1 MTMPFKVIWELF
13 RVNTDNTARVYVH
26 PGGTSSG
33 KTYTIMQ
40 VLIYMALIE
49 AGSITTVVGQDLPNL
64 KVGAL
69 RDAKTILAGSEWLA
83 GYFNVHESE
92 HYLQCKNNSIIEF
105 KSYNDEQ
112 DAKNGKRDYLF
123 VNEANGIPYEIY
135 WQLAIRTRK
144 KIWIDY
150 NPSERF
156 WVHNEV
162 KGRQGVKMIISDHR
176 GNPFLSKE
184 EHERIENIEDKEL
197 WKVYARGLTGKLSG
211 VIFPNFRIVD
221 SMPERDSWKVQGYGL
236 DFGFTNDPTALVH
249 CVIAHGELWTDL
261 EIYETGLTNPMIAEK
276 AKEAGITKANQI
288 IADSAEPKSITEL
301 RNAGLWVIPTVKGG
315 DSIMVGIDILHRYKW
330 NVTRRS
336 VGLIE
341 ELQSY
346 KWKKDRD
353 GKKTNIPIDKYNH
366 AIDATRYFALMRLNV
381 KRLGG
386 AKARIINLD

>member
-1 MTMPFKVIWELF
+1 MIMPFKVIGALF
-13 RVNTDNTARVYVH
+13 RANTDKDARVYINQ
-26 PGGTSSG
+26 GGTSSG

-40 VLIYMALIE
+40 VLIYVAILE

-69 RDAKTILAGSEWLA
+69 RDTKTILAGSDWLA
-83 GYFNVHESE
+83 GYFDLHESE
-92 HYLQCKNNSIIEF
+92 HYLRCRNGSIIEF
-105 KSYNDEQ
+105 KSYKDEQ

-144 KIWIDY
+144 RIWIDY

-156 WVHNEV
+156 WVHNEI
-162 KGRQGVKMIISDHR
+162 KGRKGVKMIISDHR

-184 EHERIENIEDKEL
+184 EHERIEVIEDKEL

-221 SMPERDSWKVQGYGL
+221 SLPERASWKVQGYGL

-249 CVIAHGELWTDL
+249 CIIAHGELWTDL

-276 AKEAGITKANQI
+276 AKEAGLTKADQI
-288 IADSAEPKSITEL
+288 IADSAEPKSIAEL
-301 RNAGLWVIPTVKGG
+301 RNAGLWVISTVKGG
-315 DSIMVGIDILHRYKW
+315 DSITVGIDILHRYKW

-336 VGLIE
+336 IGMIE

-353 GKKTNIPIDKYNH
+353 GKKTNIPVDKFNH

-381 KRLGG
+381 RRAGG
-386 AKARIINLD
+386 AKARVINLD

>member
-1 MTMPFKVIWELF
+1 MPFKVIGPLF
-13 RVNTDNTARVYVH
+13 RANTDEAARAYVNQ
-26 PGGTSSG
+26 GGTSSG

-40 VLIYMALIE
+40 VLIYVALQE

-64 KVGAL
+64 KVGAI
-69 RDAKTILAGSEWLA
+69 RDAKTILACSEWL
-83 GYFNVHESE
+83 GSYFDMHESG
-92 HYLQCKNNSIIEF
+92 HYLQCKNGSIIEF
-105 KSYNDEQ
+105 KSYEDEQ

-123 VNEANGIPYEIY
+123 GNEANGIPYEIY

-162 KGRQGVKMIISDHR
+162 KGREGVKMIISDHR
-176 GNPFLSKE
+176 GNPFLTKE
-184 EHERIENIEDKEL
+184 EHERIEGIEDKEL

-221 SMPERDSWKVQGYGL
+221 KLPERDSWKVQGYGL

-261 EIYETGLTNPMIAEK
+261 EIYETGLTNPMIVER
-276 AKEAGITKANQI
+276 AKEAGLTKGDQI
-288 IADSAEPKSITEL
+288 IADSAEPKSIAEL

-315 DSIMVGIDILHRYKW
+315 DSITVGIDILHRYKW

-336 VGLIE
+336 IGMIE

-346 KWKKDRD
+346 KWKRDRD
-353 GKKTNIPIDKYNH
+353 GKKTNTPIDKFNH
-366 AIDATRYFALMRLNV
+366 AIDATRYFAMMRLNV
-381 KRLGG
+381 RRTGRPR
-386 AKARIINLD
+386 AHVINLD

>member
-1 MTMPFKVIWELF
+1 MIMPFKVIGPLF
-13 RVNTDNTARVYVH
+13 RANTDEAARAYVNQ
-26 PGGTSSG
+26 GGTSSG

-40 VLIYMALIE
+40 VLIYVALQE

-64 KVGAL
+64 KVGAI
-69 RDAKTILAGSEWLA
+69 RDAKTILVGSDWL
-83 GYFNVHESE
+83 GSYFDMHESG
-92 HYLQCKNNSIIEF
+92 HYLQCKNGSIIEF
-105 KSYNDEQ
+105 KSYEDEQ

-162 KGRQGVKMIISDHR
+162 KGREGVKMIISDHR

-184 EHERIENIEDKEL
+184 EHERIEGIEDKEL

-211 VIFPNFRIVD
+211 VIFPNFHIVD
-221 SMPERDSWKVQGYGL
+221 RLPERESWKLDGYGL

-261 EIYETGLTNPMIAEK
+261 EIYETGLTNPMIVER
-276 AKEAGITKANQI
+276 AKEAGLTKGDQI
-288 IADSAEPKSITEL
+288 IADSAEPKSIAEL

-315 DSIMVGIDILHRYKW
+315 DSITVGIDILHRYKW

-336 VGLIE
+336 IGMIE

-346 KWKKDRD
+346 KWKRDRD
-353 GKKTNIPIDKYNH
+353 GKKTNTPIDKFNH
-366 AIDATRYFALMRLNV
+366 AIDATRYFAMMKLNV
-381 KRLGG
+381 RRTGRPR
-386 AKARIINLD
+386 AHVINLD

>member
-13 RVNTDNTARVYVH
+13 RANTDKAARVCVNQ
-26 PGGTSSG
+26 GGTSSG

-184 EHERIENIEDKEL
+184 EHERIESIEDKEL

-276 AKEAGITKANQI
+276 TKEAGITKADQI

-301 RNAGLWVIPTVKGG
+301 RNAGLWVIPTVKGK

>member
-13 RVNTDNTARVYVH
+13 RANTDKAARVCVNQ
-26 PGGTSSG
+26 GGTSSG

-184 EHERIENIEDKEL
+184 EHERIESIEDKEL

-221 SMPERDSWKVQGYGL
+221 SMPERESWKIQGYGL

-276 AKEAGITKANQI
+276 TREAGITKADQI

-301 RNAGLWVIPTVKGG
+301 RNAGLWVIPTVKGK

>member
-1 MTMPFKVIWELF
+1 MIMPFKVIGALF
-13 RVNTDNTARVYVH
+13 RANTDKAARVYINQ
-26 PGGTSSG
+26 GGTSSG

-40 VLIYMALIE
+40 VLIYVAILE

-69 RDAKTILAGSEWLA
+69 RDTKTILAGSDWLA
-83 GYFNVHESE
+83 GYFDLHESE
-92 HYLQCKNNSIIEF
+92 HYLRCKNGSIIEF
-105 KSYNDEQ
+105 KSYKDEQ

-144 KIWIDY
+144 KVWLDY

-156 WVHNEV
+156 WVHNEI
-162 KGRQGVKMIISDHR
+162 KGRRGAKMIISDHR

-184 EHERIENIEDKEL
+184 EHERIEGIEDKEL

-211 VIFPNFRIVD
+211 VIFPNFHIVD
-221 SMPERDSWKVQGYGL
+221 RLPERASWKAQGYGL

-249 CVIAHGELWTDL
+249 CIIAHGELWTDL

-276 AKEAGITKANQI
+276 AKEAGLTKADQI
-288 IADSAEPKSITEL
+288 IADSAEPKSIAEL

-315 DSIMVGIDILHRYKW
+315 DSITVGIDILHRYKW

-336 VGLIE
+336 IGMIE

-353 GKKTNIPIDKYNH
+353 GKKTNTPVDKFNH

-381 KRLGG
+381 RRAGG
-386 AKARIINLD
+386 AKARVINLD

>member
-1 MTMPFKVIWELF
+1 MMPFKVIKQLF
-13 RVNTDNTARVYVH
+13 AANVQEDVRTYINQ
-26 PGGTSSG
+26 GGTSSG

-40 VLIYMALIE
+40 VLIYVAILE
-49 AGSITTVVGQDLPNL
+49 AGSVATVVGQDLPNL

-69 RDAKTILAGSEWLA
+69 RDTKTILAGSVWLA
-83 GYFNVHESE
+83 GYFDLHESE
-92 HYLQCKNNSIIEF
+92 HYLRCKNGSIIEF

-156 WVHNEV
+156 WVHNEI
-162 KGRQGVKMIISDHR
+162 KGRKGAKMIISDHR

-184 EHERIENIEDKEL
+184 EHERIEGIEDKEL

-221 SMPERDSWKVQGYGL
+221 GLPERASWKVQGYGL

-249 CVIAHGELWTDL
+249 CIIAHGELWTDL
-261 EIYETGLTNPMIAEK
+261 EIYETGLTNPMIAEN
-276 AKEAGITKANQI
+276 AKEAGLTKADQI
-288 IADSAEPKSITEL
+288 IADSAEPKSIAEL
-301 RNAGLWVIPTVKGG
+301 RNAGLWIIPTVKGG
-315 DSIMVGIDILHRYKW
+315 DSITVGIDILHRYKW

-336 VGLIE
+336 IGMIE

-353 GKKTNIPIDKYNH
+353 GKKTNTPVDKFNH

-381 KRLGG
+381 RRVGG
-386 AKARIINLD
+386 PKARVINLD

>member
-13 RVNTDNTARVYVH
+13 RANTDNTTRVCVNQ
-26 PGGTSSG
+26 GGTSSG

-184 EHERIENIEDKEL
+184 EHERIENCL
-197 WKVYARGLTGKLSG
+197 LYTS
-211 VIFPNFRIVD
+211 P
-221 SMPERDSWKVQGYGL
+221 SPRD
-236 DFGFTNDPTALVH
+236 
-249 CVIAHGELWTDL
+249 
-261 EIYETGLTNPMIAEK
+261 
-276 AKEAGITKANQI
+276 
-288 IADSAEPKSITEL
+288 
-301 RNAGLWVIPTVKGG
+301 
-315 DSIMVGIDILHRYKW
+315 
-330 NVTRRS
+330 
-336 VGLIE
+336 
-341 ELQSY
+341 
-346 KWKKDRD
+346 
-353 GKKTNIPIDKYNH
+353 
-366 AIDATRYFALMRLNV
+366 
-381 KRLGG
+381 
-386 AKARIINLD
+386 

>member
-1 MTMPFKVIWELF
+1 MIMPFKVIGALF
-13 RVNTDNTARVYVH
+13 RANTDKDARVYINQ
-26 PGGTSSG
+26 GGTSSG

-40 VLIYMALIE
+40 VLIYVAILE

-69 RDAKTILAGSEWLA
+69 RDTKTILAGSDWLA
-83 GYFNVHESE
+83 GYFDLHESE
-92 HYLQCKNNSIIEF
+92 HYLRCKNGSIIEF
-105 KSYNDEQ
+105 KSYKDEQ

-144 KIWIDY
+144 KIWVDY

-156 WVHNEV
+156 WVHNEI
-162 KGRQGVKMIISDHR
+162 KGRSGAKMIISDHR
-176 GNPFLSKE
+176 GNPFLSRE
-184 EHERIENIEDKEL
+184 EHERIEGIEDKEL

-221 SMPERDSWKVQGYGL
+221 SLPERASWKVQGYGL

-249 CVIAHGELWTDL
+249 CIIAHGELWTDL

-276 AKEAGITKANQI
+276 AKEAGLTKADQI
-288 IADSAEPKSITEL
+288 IADSAEPKSIAEL
-301 RNAGLWVIPTVKGG
+301 RNAGLWVISTVKGG
-315 DSIMVGIDILHRYKW
+315 DSITVGIDILHRYKW

-336 VGLIE
+336 IGMIE

-353 GKKTNIPIDKYNH
+353 GKKTNTPVDKFNH

-381 KRLGG
+381 RRAGG

>member
-1 MTMPFKVIWELF
+1 MIMPFKVIGPLF
-13 RVNTDNTARVYVH
+13 RANVDKAARVYINQ
-26 PGGTSSG
+26 GGTSSG

-40 VLIYMALIE
+40 VLIYVALLE

-69 RDAKTILAGSEWLA
+69 RDAKMILAGSDWLA
-83 GYFNVHESE
+83 GYFDMHESE
-92 HYLQCKNNSIIEF
+92 HYLRCKNGSIIEF
-105 KSYNDEQ
+105 KSYKDEQ

-135 WQLAIRTRK
+135 WQLAIRTRR

-162 KGRQGVKMIISDHR
+162 KGRKGVKLIISDHR

-184 EHERIENIEDKEL
+184 EHERIEGIEDVEL

-221 SMPERDSWKVQGYGL
+221 SLPERASWKIQGYGL

-249 CVIAHGELWTDL
+249 CIIAHGELWTDL
-261 EIYETGLTNPMIAEK
+261 EIYETGLTNPMIAEN
-276 AKEAGITKANQI
+276 AKEAGLTKADQI
-288 IADSAEPKSITEL
+288 IADSAEPKSIAEL

-315 DSIMVGIDILHRYKW
+315 DSITVGIDILHRYKW

-336 VGLIE
+336 IGMIE

-353 GKKTNIPIDKYNH
+353 GKKTNTPVDKFNH

-381 KRLGG
+381 KRVGG
-386 AKARIINLD
+386 PKAHVINLD

>member
-1 MTMPFKVIWELF
+1 MIMPFKVIGPLF
-13 RVNTDNTARVYVH
+13 RANTEKTARVYINQ
-26 PGGTSSG
+26 GGTSSG

-40 VLIYMALIE
+40 VLLYVALLE

-69 RDAKTILAGSEWLA
+69 RDAKTILAGSDWLA
-83 GYFNVHESE
+83 GYFDMHESG
-92 HYLQCKNNSIIEF
+92 HYLQCRNGSVIEF
-105 KSYNDEQ
+105 KSYKDEQ

-123 VNEANGIPYEIY
+123 VNEANGIGYEIY

-156 WVHNEV
+156 WAHNEV
-162 KGRQGVKMIISDHR
+162 KGREGVKMIISDHR
-176 GNPFLSKE
+176 GNPFLTKE
-184 EHERIENIEDKEL
+184 EHERIESIEDKEL

-221 SMPERDSWKVQGYGL
+221 RLPERESWKMQGYGL

-249 CVIAHGELWTDL
+249 CIIAHGELWTDGV
-261 EIYETGLTNPMIAEK
+261 IYETGLTNPMIAEK
-276 AKEAGITKANQI
+276 AKEAGLTKADQI
-288 IADSAEPKSITEL
+288 IADSAEPKSIVEL
-301 RNAGLWVIPTVKGG
+301 RNAGLWVVPTVKGG
-315 DSIMVGIDILHRYKW
+315 DSITVGIDILHRYKW

-336 VGLIE
+336 SGLIE

-353 GKKTNIPIDKYNH
+353 GKKTNTPIDKFNH
-366 AIDATRYFALMRLNV
+366 AIDATRYFGLMRLNV
-381 KRLGG
+381 RRVGG
-386 AKARIINLD
+386 PKAHVINLD

>member
-1 MTMPFKVIWELF
+1 MIMPFKVIGALF
-13 RVNTDNTARVYVH
+13 RANTDKAARVYINQ
-26 PGGTSSG
+26 GGTSSG

-40 VLIYMALIE
+40 VLIYVAILE

-69 RDAKTILAGSEWLA
+69 RDTKTILAGSDWLA
-83 GYFNVHESE
+83 GFFELHESE
-92 HYLQCKNNSIIEF
+92 HYLRCRNGSIIEF
-105 KSYNDEQ
+105 KSYKDEQ

-144 KIWIDY
+144 RIWIDY

-156 WVHNEV
+156 WVHNEI
-162 KGRQGVKMIISDHR
+162 KGRKGVKMIISDHR
-176 GNPFLSKE
+176 GNPFLSEE
-184 EHERIENIEDKEL
+184 EHERIESIEDKEL

-221 SMPERDSWKVQGYGL
+221 SLPECASWKVQGYGL

-249 CVIAHGELWTDL
+249 CIIAHGELWTDL
-261 EIYETGLTNPMIAEK
+261 EIYETGLTNPMIAEN
-276 AKEAGITKANQI
+276 AKEAGLTKADQI
-288 IADSAEPKSITEL
+288 IADSAEPKSIAEL

-315 DSIMVGIDILHRYKW
+315 DSITVGIDILHRYKW

-336 VGLIE
+336 IGMIE

-353 GKKTNIPIDKYNH
+353 GKKTNTPVDKFNH

-381 KRLGG
+381 RRVGG
-386 AKARIINLD
+386 AKARVINLD

>member
-1 MTMPFKVIWELF
+1 MIMPFKVIGALF
-13 RVNTDNTARVYVH
+13 RANTDKDARVYINQ
-26 PGGTSSG
+26 GGTSSG

-40 VLIYMALIE
+40 VLIYVAILE

-69 RDAKTILAGSEWLA
+69 RDTKTILAGSEWLA
-83 GYFNVHESE
+83 GFFDLHESE
-92 HYLQCKNNSIIEF
+92 HYLRCRNGSIIEF
-105 KSYNDEQ
+105 KSYKDEQ

-144 KIWIDY
+144 RIWIDY

-156 WVHNEV
+156 WVHNEI
-162 KGRQGVKMIISDHR
+162 KGREGAKMIISDHR

-184 EHERIENIEDKEL
+184 EHERIEGIEDKEL

-221 SMPERDSWKVQGYGL
+221 SLPERASWKIQGYGL

-249 CVIAHGELWTDL
+249 CIIAHGELWTDL
-261 EIYETGLTNPMIAEK
+261 EIYETGLTNPMIAEN
-276 AKEAGITKANQI
+276 AKEAGLTKADQI
-288 IADSAEPKSITEL
+288 IADSAEPKSIAEL

-315 DSIMVGIDILHRYKW
+315 DSITVGIDILHRYKW

-336 VGLIE
+336 IGMIE

-353 GKKTNIPIDKYNH
+353 GKKTNTPVDKFNH

-381 KRLGG
+381 RRAGG

>member
-1 MTMPFKVIWELF
+1 MIMPFKVIGALF
-13 RVNTDNTARVYVH
+13 RANTDKAARVYINQ
-26 PGGTSSG
+26 GGTSSG

-40 VLIYMALIE
+40 VLIYVAILE

-64 KVGAL
+64 KVGAM
-69 RDAKTILAGSEWLA
+69 RDTKTILAGSDWLA
-83 GYFNVHESE
+83 GYFDMHESE
-92 HYLQCKNNSIIEF
+92 HYLRCKNGSIIEF
-105 KSYNDEQ
+105 KSYKDEQ

-144 KIWIDY
+144 KIWVDY

-156 WVHNEV
+156 WVHNEI
-162 KGRQGVKMIISDHR
+162 KGRSGAKMIISDHR

-184 EHERIENIEDKEL
+184 EHERIEGIEDKEL

-211 VIFPNFRIVD
+211 VIFPNFHIVD
-221 SMPERDSWKVQGYGL
+221 RLPERASWKVQGYGL

-249 CVIAHGELWTDL
+249 CIIAHGELWTDL
-261 EIYETGLTNPMIAEK
+261 EIYETGLTNPMIAEN
-276 AKEAGITKANQI
+276 AKEAGLTKADQI
-288 IADSAEPKSITEL
+288 IADSAEPKSIAEL

-315 DSIMVGIDILHRYKW
+315 DSITVGIDILHRYKW

-336 VGLIE
+336 IGMIE

-353 GKKTNIPIDKYNH
+353 GKKTNTPVDKFNH

-381 KRLGG
+381 RRAGG

>member
-1 MTMPFKVIWELF
+1 MIMPFKVIGALF
-13 RVNTDNTARVYVH
+13 RANTDKDARVYINQ
-26 PGGTSSG
+26 GGTSSG

-40 VLIYMALIE
+40 VLIYVAILE

-69 RDAKTILAGSEWLA
+69 RDTKTILAGSDWLA
-83 GYFNVHESE
+83 GFFDLHESE
-92 HYLQCKNNSIIEF
+92 HYLRCRNGSIIEF
-105 KSYNDEQ
+105 KSYKDEQ

-123 VNEANGIPYEIY
+123 VNEANGIQYEIY

-144 KIWIDY
+144 RIWIDY

-156 WVHNEV
+156 WVHNEI
-162 KGRQGVKMIISDHR
+162 KGREGAKMIISDHR

-184 EHERIENIEDKEL
+184 EHERIEGIEDKEL

-221 SMPERDSWKVQGYGL
+221 SLPERASWKVQGYGL

-249 CVIAHGELWTDL
+249 CIIAHGELWTDL
-261 EIYETGLTNPMIAEK
+261 EIYETGLTNPMIAEN
-276 AKEAGITKANQI
+276 AQEAGLTKADQI
-288 IADSAEPKSITEL
+288 IADSAEPKSIAEL

-315 DSIMVGIDILHRYKW
+315 DSITVGIDILHRYKW

-336 VGLIE
+336 IGMIE

-353 GKKTNIPIDKYNH
+353 GKKTNTPVDKFNH
-366 AIDATRYFALMRLNV
+366 AIDATRYFVLMRLNV
-381 KRLGG
+381 RRAGG
-386 AKARIINLD
+386 AKARVINLD

>member
-1 MTMPFKVIWELF
+1 MMPFKVIRQLF
-13 RVNTDNTARVYVH
+13 DANTQKGVRTYINQ
-26 PGGTSSG
+26 GGTSSG

-40 VLIYMALIE
+40 ILIYLAL
-49 AGSITTVVGQDLPNL
+49 TDTRCVVTVAGQDLPNL

-69 RDAKTILAGSEWLA
+69 RDAKTMIAGSEWLA
-83 GYFNVHESE
+83 DYFIVHESG
-92 HYLQCKNNSIIEF
+92 HYLQGKNGSVIEF
-105 KSYNDEQ
+105 KSYKDEQ

-156 WVHNEV
+156 WAHNEV
-162 KGRQGVKMIISDHR
+162 KGRKGVKMIISDHR

-184 EHERIENIEDKEL
+184 EHERIEGIEDKEL

-211 VIFPNFRIVD
+211 VIFPKFHIVD
-221 SMPERDSWKVQGYGL
+221 GLPERESWRVQGYGL
-236 DFGFTNDPTALVH
+236 DFGFANDPTALVH

-261 EIYETGLTNPMIAEK
+261 AIYDTGLTNPMIAEK
-276 AKEAGITKANQI
+276 AKEAGLTKADQI
-288 IADSAEPKSITEL
+288 IADSAEPKSIEEL
-301 RNAGLWVIPTVKGG
+301 CNAGLWVVPTVKGG

-330 NVTRRS
+330 NVTRWS
-336 VGLIE
+336 VGMID
-341 ELQSY
+341 ELKSY
-346 KWKKDRD
+346 RWKKDRD
-353 GKKTNIPIDKYNH
+353 GKKMNIPIDKFNH

-381 KRLGG
+381 KRVGG
-386 AKARIINLD
+386 AKARVINLD

>member
-13 RVNTDNTARVYVH
+13 RANTDKAARVCVNQ
-26 PGGTSSG
+26 GGTSSG

-83 GYFNVHESE
+83 GYFNIHESE

-276 AKEAGITKANQI
+276 TREAGITKANQI

-301 RNAGLWVIPTVKGG
+301 RNAGLWVIPTVKGK

>member
-13 RVNTDNTARVYVH
+13 RANTDKAARVCVNQ
-26 PGGTSSG
+26 GGTSSG

-40 VLIYMALIE
+40 VLIYTALIE

-83 GYFNVHESE
+83 GYFNIHESE

-184 EHERIENIEDKEL
+184 EHERIESIEDKEL

-221 SMPERDSWKVQGYGL
+221 SMPERDSWKIQGYGL

-261 EIYETGLTNPMIAEK
+261 EIYDVGLTNPMIAEK
-276 AKEAGITKANQI
+276 AREAGITKANQI
-288 IADSAEPKSITEL
+288 IADSAEPKSIEEL
-301 RNAGLWVIPTVKGG
+301 RNAGLWIIPTVKGK

-336 VGLIE
+336 IGLIE

-381 KRLGG
+381 RRTGG
-386 AKARIINLD
+386 PKARIINLD

>member
-1 MTMPFKVIWELF
+1 MPFKVIGPLF
-13 RVNTDNTARVYVH
+13 RANTDEAARAYVNQ
-26 PGGTSSG
+26 GGTSSG

-40 VLIYMALIE
+40 VLIYVALQE

-64 KVGAL
+64 KVGAI
-69 RDAKTILAGSEWLA
+69 RDAKTILACSEWL
-83 GYFNVHESE
+83 GSYFDMHESG
-92 HYLQCKNNSIIEF
+92 HYLQCKNGSIIEF
-105 KSYNDEQ
+105 KSYEDEQ

-162 KGRQGVKMIISDHR
+162 KGREGVKMIISDHR
-176 GNPFLSKE
+176 GNPFLTKE
-184 EHERIENIEDKEL
+184 EHERIEGIEDKEL

-221 SMPERDSWKVQGYGL
+221 KLPERDSWKVQGYGL

-261 EIYETGLTNPMIAEK
+261 EIYETGLTNPMIVER
-276 AKEAGITKANQI
+276 AKEAGLTKGDQI
-288 IADSAEPKSITEL
+288 IADSAEPKSIAEL

-315 DSIMVGIDILHRYKW
+315 DSITVGIDILHRYKW

-336 VGLIE
+336 IGMIE

-346 KWKKDRD
+346 KWKRDRD
-353 GKKTNIPIDKYNH
+353 GKKTNTPIDKFNH
-366 AIDATRYFALMRLNV
+366 AIDATRYFAMMRLNV
-381 KRLGG
+381 RRTGRPR
-386 AKARIINLD
+386 AHVINLD

>member
-13 RVNTDNTARVYVH
+13 RANTDKAARVCVNQ
-26 PGGTSSG
+26 GGTSSG

-83 GYFNVHESE
+83 GYFNIHESE

-184 EHERIENIEDKEL
+184 EHERIESIEDKEL

-221 SMPERDSWKVQGYGL
+221 SMPERDSWKIQGYGL

-261 EIYETGLTNPMIAEK
+261 EIYDVGLTNPMIAEK
-276 AKEAGITKANQI
+276 AREAGITKANQI
-288 IADSAEPKSITEL
+288 IADSAEPKSIEEL
-301 RNAGLWVIPTVKGG
+301 RNAGLWVIPTVKGK

>member
-1 MTMPFKVIWELF
+1 MIMPFKVIGALF
-13 RVNTDNTARVYVH
+13 RANTDNDARVYINQ
-26 PGGTSSG
+26 GGTSSG

-40 VLIYMALIE
+40 VLIYVAILE

-69 RDAKTILAGSEWLA
+69 RDTKTILAGSDWLA
-83 GYFNVHESE
+83 GFFDLHESE
-92 HYLQCKNNSIIEF
+92 HYLRCRNGSIIEF
-105 KSYNDEQ
+105 KSYKDEQ

-123 VNEANGIPYEIY
+123 VNEANGIQYEIY

-144 KIWIDY
+144 RIWIDY

-156 WVHNEV
+156 WVHNEI
-162 KGRQGVKMIISDHR
+162 KGREGAKMIISDHR

-184 EHERIENIEDKEL
+184 EHERIEGIEDKEL

-221 SMPERDSWKVQGYGL
+221 SLPERASWKVQGYGL

-249 CVIAHGELWTDL
+249 CIIAHGELWTDL
-261 EIYETGLTNPMIAEK
+261 EIYETGLTNPMIAEN
-276 AKEAGITKANQI
+276 AKEAGLTKADQI
-288 IADSAEPKSITEL
+288 IADSAEPKSIAEL

-315 DSIMVGIDILHRYKW
+315 DSITVGIDILHRYKW

-336 VGLIE
+336 IGMIE

-353 GKKTNIPIDKYNH
+353 GKKTNTPVDKFNH
-366 AIDATRYFALMRLNV
+366 AIDATRYFVLMRLNV
-381 KRLGG
+381 RRAGG
-386 AKARIINLD
+386 AKARVINLD

>member
-1 MTMPFKVIWELF
+1 MIMPFKVIGALF
-13 RVNTDNTARVYVH
+13 RANTDKAARVYINQ
-26 PGGTSSG
+26 GGTSSG

-40 VLIYMALIE
+40 VLIYVAILE

-69 RDAKTILAGSEWLA
+69 RDTKTILAGSDWLA
-83 GYFNVHESE
+83 GFFELHESE
-92 HYLQCKNNSIIEF
+92 HYLRCRNGSIIEF
-105 KSYNDEQ
+105 KSYKDEQ

-144 KIWIDY
+144 RIWIDY

-156 WVHNEV
+156 WVHNEI
-162 KGRQGVKMIISDHR
+162 KGRKGVKMIISDHR

-184 EHERIENIEDKEL
+184 EHERIESIEDKEL

-221 SMPERDSWKVQGYGL
+221 SLPECASWKVQGYGL

-249 CVIAHGELWTDL
+249 CIIAHGELWTDL
-261 EIYETGLTNPMIAEK
+261 EIYETGLTNPMIAEN
-276 AKEAGITKANQI
+276 AKEAGLTKADQI
-288 IADSAEPKSITEL
+288 IADSAEPKSIAEL

-315 DSIMVGIDILHRYKW
+315 DSITVGIDILHRYKW

-336 VGLIE
+336 IGMIE

-353 GKKTNIPIDKYNH
+353 GKKTNTPVDKFNH

-381 KRLGG
+381 RRVGG
-386 AKARIINLD
+386 AKARVINLD

>member
-1 MTMPFKVIWELF
+1 MIMPFKVIGALF
-13 RVNTDNTARVYVH
+13 RANTDKAARVYINQ
-26 PGGTSSG
+26 GGTSSG

-40 VLIYMALIE
+40 VLIYVAILE

-69 RDAKTILAGSEWLA
+69 RDTKTILAGSDWLT
-83 GYFNVHESE
+83 GFFDLHESG
-92 HYLQCKNNSIIEF
+92 HYLRCKNGSIIEF
-105 KSYNDEQ
+105 KSYKDEQ

-144 KIWIDY
+144 KIWVDY

-162 KGRQGVKMIISDHR
+162 KGRKGAKMIISDHR
-176 GNPFLSKE
+176 GNPFLSKD
-184 EHERIENIEDKEL
+184 EHDRIEGIEDKEL

-211 VIFPNFRIVD
+211 VIFPNFHIVD
-221 SMPERDSWKVQGYGL
+221 RLPDRASWKVQGYGL

-249 CVIAHGELWTDL
+249 CIIAHGELWTDL
-261 EIYETGLTNPMIAEK
+261 EIYETGLTNPMIAEN
-276 AKEAGITKANQI
+276 AKEAGLTKADQI
-288 IADSAEPKSITEL
+288 IADSAEPKSIAEL

-315 DSIMVGIDILHRYKW
+315 DSITVGIDILHRYKW

-336 VGLIE
+336 IGMIE

-346 KWKKDRD
+346 KWKRDRD
-353 GKKTNIPIDKYNH
+353 GKKTNTPVDKFNH

-381 KRLGG
+381 RRAGG